1 MHIEIQKTQKDKI
14 PEKKAAE
21 NAKAKKQ
28 VKKEESMEKLS
39 IEDADEDMNET
50 EDNLFEN
57 MSSSSNYTPSSNKKK
72 KN

>member
-1 MHIEIQKTQKDKI
+1 
-14 PEKKAAE
+14 
-21 NAKAKKQ
+21 
-28 VKKEESMEKLS
+28 MEKLS